1 MLDTTIAQILKE
13 LGDDNR
19 FTESIADAYTELS
32 EINWLLSDAGFDL
45 PALSQ
50 ALNDIAEINQAIAD
64 WQAENPEEDYSD
76 ALSALIRQSFFKE
89 VA

>member
-1 MLDTTIAQILKE
+1 MDTTITQILKE

-32 EINWLLSDAGFDL
+32 EINWLLSDAGFSISSV
-45 PALSQ
+45 SQ

-64 WQAENPEEDYSD
+64 WKAENPEEDYSD
-76 ALSALIRQSFFKE
+76 ALSALIRQSFSKE